1 MGNGS
6 SYVDGEGTGAGIA
19 GRRGLVPGWQHVKA
33 LLVAGFLA
41 GRVQFEGLVLWRG
54 MGQLAMMEKSDWCGS
69 RQKKKAKLA

>member
-19 GRRGLVPGWQHVKA
+19 GRRGLVRGWQHVKA

-41 GRVQFEGLVLWRG
+41 GRVQFEGLVLC
-54 MGQLAMMEKSDWCGS
+54 LAEQGRD
-69 RQKKKAKLA
+69 RT